1 MAAKDIEPLIESLK
15 ASGTGKAK
23 LIAVAE
29 VAEGCKSFS
38 EFLERVKKQVPPGTL
53 AKIEKWASEQV
64 KKPEPKSEV
73 KPDKP
78 AKPATT

>member
-38 EFLERVKKQVPPGTL
+38 EFLERVKKQVPPGTFV
-53 AKIEKWASEQV
+53 KIEKWASEQV
-64 KKPEPKSEV
+64 KKPEA

-78 AKPATT
+78 AKPAIT